1 MNYDER
7 KRIISGWLFDT
18 LKRYEPPA
26 HMDDNAIREEMV
38 LMVED
43 INSEIPTGT
52 NEGGLKYI
60 LDKSAEFVRKNQ
72 ASRRWP
78 SISMFVKGVKENRVA
93 MVEDHILIE
102 HRPKDFDES
111 HIMARKIKNGDPV
124 AEWWIT
130 GGGRQQILNTG
141 IVTHNDLA
149 PYEKYLRYLHSGIN

>member
-52 NEGGLKYI
+52 NEGGEELQRN
-60 LDKSAEFVRKNQ
+60 SFPPVR
-72 ASRRWP
+72 
-78 SISMFVKGVKENRVA
+78 V
-93 MVEDHILIE
+93 
-102 HRPKDFDES
+102 DF
-111 HIMARKIKNGDPV
+111 
-124 AEWWIT
+124 
-130 GGGRQQILNTG
+130 
-141 IVTHNDLA
+141 
-149 PYEKYLRYLHSGIN
+149 